1 MPNLDLKTIIFM
13 SMLLTF
19 MLSMLLAITR
29 SHHKK
34 VGGPGYL
41 ALGNLVVGLGMVLV
55 LIQLD
60 SLQLLFLLDLALIG
74 MSLSH
79 FSKWHLSF

>member
-1 MPNLDLKTIIFM
+1 
-13 SMLLTF
+13 

-41 ALGNLVVGLGMVLV
+41 AVGNLVVGLGMVLV

-60 SLQLLFLLDLALIG
+60 SLQLLFFTRC
-74 MSLSH
+74 S
-79 FSKWHLSF
+79 FNWHELKPFF